1 MKGDGHDPQ
10 WIDKLL
16 ALQTRLPTQQ
26 EVLQWMIRDVFSPEV
41 RSTLR
46 LDEDYPDAI
55 TPYFQQLGLDEN
67 HARNSWAAH
76 WQLPSLTLSFEML
89 HRGLINEAQLEQILV
104 AADVLPSLRQSIKR
118 AAYRPLT
125 RVDARRMH
133 DMGVLNRDEL
143 LQAYRD
149 IGYNDSNA
157 ERLVQ
162 WTELYNADTEETQDE
177 VETRELTRSQ
187 ILRLYSKTLINRAG
201 ALSSLRR
208 IGYSSVA
215 SEILVLSADM
225 DRMESEQRLQIDTYQ
240 RQYRSGQIGYQE
252 AISAIASTGLQ
263 GSALENEVV
272 RLGNPQTTKA
282 TVPNLG
288 QRNRML
294 RQGLL
299 PPTEYLEL
307 LDREGYNKAW
317 SGAMLESYGVGSTAQ
332 EPRPQGRAYWTNIY
346 ADGRILLEEWTLHM
360 EELGYP
366 EPWIEYYLS
375 RLPEISNAESA

>member
-1 MKGDGHDPQ
+1 
-10 WIDKLL
+10 
-16 ALQTRLPTQQ
+16 
-26 EVLQWMIRDVFSPEV
+26 
-41 RSTLR
+41 
-46 LDEDYPDAI
+46 
-55 TPYFQQLGLDEN
+55 
-67 HARNSWAAH
+67 
-76 WQLPSLTLSFEML
+76 
-89 HRGLINEAQLEQILV
+89 
-104 AADVLPSLRQSIKR
+104 
-118 AAYRPLT
+118 
-125 RVDARRMH
+125 
-133 DMGVLNRDEL
+133 
-143 LQAYRD
+143 
-149 IGYNDSNA
+149 
-157 ERLVQ
+157 
-162 WTELYNADTEETQDE
+162 
-177 VETRELTRSQ
+177 
-187 ILRLYSKTLINRAG
+187 
-201 ALSSLRR
+201 
-208 IGYSSVA
+208 
-215 SEILVLSADM
+215 
-225 DRMESEQRLQIDTYQ
+225 MESEQQLQIDTYQ

-252 AISAIASTGLQ
+252 AVSAIASTGLQ

-346 ADGRILLEEWTLHM
+346 ADGRIPLEEWTLHM

-375 RLPEISNAESA
+375 RLPEISNAEAA